1 MVWLEVWWV
10 DKESIEI
17 PELEETEKTKKKE
30 TKARNKQIKN
40 TQKNLFHVCYEKN
53 VKNKRLAHRK
63 VILVKFG
70 YYEKATKFEKK
81 SST

>member
-30 TKARNKQIKN
+30 TKARNKQIKH
-40 TQKNLFHVCYEKN
+40 TKNGLMYVM
-53 VKNKRLAHRK
+53 RK
-63 VILVKFG
+63 K
-70 YYEKATKFEKK
+70 
-81 SST
+81 

>member
-1 MVWLEVWWV
+1 M

-30 TKARNKQIKN
+30 TKARNKQIKR
-40 TQKNLFHVCYEKN
+40 TKNSFMYLCYEKN

-63 VILVKFG
+63 VILLKFG
-70 YYEKATKFEKK
+70 YYEKATKFEKNLPHK
-81 SST
+81 I

>member
-30 TKARNKQIKN
+30 TKARNKQIKH
-40 TQKNLFHVCYEKN
+40 TQKNCFMYVM
-53 VKNKRLAHRK
+53 RK
-63 VILVKFG
+63 
-70 YYEKATKFEKK
+70 T
-81 SST
+81 

>member
-30 TKARNKQIKN
+30 TKARNKQIKH
-40 TQKNLFHVCYEKN
+40 TQKIVVCMLWEKH
-53 VKNKRLAHRK
+53 KEQK
-63 VILVKFG
+63 IG
-70 YYEKATKFEKK
+70 P
-81 SST
+81 